1 MDTVSKSKFLSLNWM
16 IGIYKVILSESILLA
31 ILLFPIRLNSGEQTI
46 SWFLLIILAVSILF
60 ALLLSRGEKQKVQRY
75 YYFVSI
81 PIIIFGSLLVGIPIW
96 IMIIMFL
103 FSQWRIYQLIPEDFD
118 DDYFDNQNSLLL
130 LTIIFG
136 IAMYGIGIPLNFV
149 NLNSLLVLIL
159 IQFFMLTFGTFVK
172 NYFQSY
178 VNKKK
183 NILLLA
189 IFVVIIPI
197 TISMLLVFVSGG
209 LRHGFL
215 SMLTIITKLITLLVS
230 PFVTIF
236 SNFVK
241 NNTNV
246 EQYIKEL
253 EVNTENK
260 AELKEKSL
268 IEEANVNGDNFY
280 IILFIVFIILVTWL
294 FLKFR
299 RFKTYT
305 AIEDEKNIF
314 ISQDLKK
321 EKQGNL
327 SSVRQP
333 RYSKA
338 THQIRKYMYELEKS
352 ANKKKFGRK
361 ASESV
366 RDWIGR
372 LQIKCSNRWIQIYEE
387 VRYGKGSVTKSD
399 VDYFLNENK
408 LIKKQIKEKKPIKKD
423 EEAFHNLPK

>member
-1 MDTVSKSKFLSLNWM
+1 MDTVSKSKSSLNWM

-60 ALLLSRGEKQKVQRY
+60 ALLLSWGEKQKVQKY

-96 IMIIMFL
+96 ITIIMFL

-136 IAMYGIGIPLNFV
+136 IAMYGIGIPLKFV

-159 IQFFMLTFGTFVK
+159 MQFFMLTFGTFVK

-178 VNKKK
+178 VNKK
-183 NILLLA
+183 NTIILLA

-197 TISMLLVFVSGG
+197 TISTLLVFVSGG

-215 SMLTIITKLITLLVS
+215 SMLTIITKLITLIVS
-230 PFVTIF
+230 PFVNIF
-236 SNFVK
+236 SNFLK
-241 NNTNV
+241 NNTDA

-253 EVNTENK
+253 EINTENK
-260 AELKEKSL
+260 AESKEKSL
-268 IEEANVNGDNFY
+268 IEEANVDGDNFY

-321 EKQGNL
+321 EKHGIL

-333 RYSKA
+333 RYSIA
-338 THQIRKYMYELEKS
+338 THQIRKCMYELERS
-352 ANKKKFGRK
+352 ANKKKYGRK

-372 LQIKCSNRWIQIYEE
+372 LQIKCPNRWIQIYEE

-408 LIKKQIKEKKPIKKD
+408 LIKKQIKEKKSIKKD